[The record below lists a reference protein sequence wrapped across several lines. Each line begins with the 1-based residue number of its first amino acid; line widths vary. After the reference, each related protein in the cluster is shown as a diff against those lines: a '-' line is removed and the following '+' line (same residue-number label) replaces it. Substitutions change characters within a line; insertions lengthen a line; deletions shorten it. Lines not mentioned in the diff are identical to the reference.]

1 MIRTAMNLFTA
12 HCKLAIKTRNYLS
25 LGWQAFFCCG
35 SPFFPL
41 SSWPGTRKVA
51 FSRQRKPIMRSI
63 GLECSLLPAR
73 RVARTRAAL
82 RCPPSACRVP
92 VFSEKRR
99 GSRRA
104 GRLRGA
110 EGGGR
115 PSTQEGG
122 SVRVGGGHRESFEV
136 RERCGKSSQS
146 PHLVKQIKLR
156 FLKEIVRAVW
166 HRGPSCPCRLS
177 AWHRGPLA
185 ASRSRPARR
194 DARKKAACGLDHA
207 EDAPPDAPPLGAF
220 TWVLAR
226 LPATRGTPSG
236 LSPRAP
242 LLSDSVP
249 CLCPSTI
256 WSSL

>member
-1 MIRTAMNLFTA
+1 MNLFTA

-35 SPFFPL
+35 SPFIRL
-41 SSWPGTRKVA
+41 SSWPGTRKAA

-73 RVARTRAAL
+73 SVARARAAL
-82 RCPPSACRVP
+82 RRPPSACRAP

-122 SVRVGGGHRESFEV
+122 SVRVGGGLRESFEV
-136 RERCGKSSQS
+136 RERSEKSSRS
-146 PHLVKQIKLR
+146 PRLVKQIKLR
-156 FLKEIVRAVW
+156 FLKEDVRAVW

-177 AWHRGPLA
+177 AWHPEPLA

-207 EDAPPDAPPLGAF
+207 EDTPPDAPPLGAF
-220 TWVLAR
+220 TWVLAG

-249 CLCPSTI
+249 CLCPSTV

>member
-1 MIRTAMNLFTA
+1 MNLFTA

-35 SPFFPL
+35 SPFIRL
-41 SSWPGTRKVA
+41 SSWPGTRKAA

-63 GLECSLLPAR
+63 GLECSLLPASS
-73 RVARTRAAL
+73 VARTRAAL
-82 RCPPSACRVP
+82 RCPPSACRASS
-92 VFSEKRR
+92 FQRN
-99 GSRRA
+99 A
-104 GRLRGA
+104 GEAAGPADCGGA

-122 SVRVGGGHRESFEV
+122 SVRVCGGRRESFEV
-136 RERCGKSSQS
+136 RERSEKSSRS
-146 PHLVKQIKLR
+146 PRLVKQIKLR
-156 FLKEIVRAVW
+156 FLKEIVHALW

-177 AWHRGPLA
+177 AWHREPLA

-220 TWVLAR
+220 TWVLAG

-249 CLCPSTI
+249 CLCPSTV